1 MAAVVYV
8 LCALTAA
15 LCAILLLR
23 AYARGRFRLL
33 LWSGICFSL
42 LTVNNLFLWLDKVVI
57 TDTDLGW
64 VRNTS
69 GLLALL
75 FLLYGLVWDTDR

>member
-42 LTVNNLFLWLDKVVI
+42 LTVNNVFLWLDKVVI